1 MSHRYAAR
9 PTLLFLAAL
18 ALLAAL
24 PLPIAQGE
32 ALVPT
37 RLTPEEL
44 KWMPQPNGNLQAVM
58 AGNPRD
64 QGLYMYRTRF
74 PANFRNQP
82 HFHPDQRIVTV
93 MSGTLYVGY
102 GEKMDDSQ
110 MKALPAGSIFTEPPR
125 QPHYVWAKNGEVVI
139 QVTGY
144 GPSGTIVI
152 GQK

>member
-1 MSHRYAAR
+1 MSHRYTVR
-9 PTLLFLAAL
+9 PALFLAAL

-24 PLPIAQGE
+24 PLPLAQGE
-32 ALVPT
+32 ALVPA

-44 KWMPQPNGNLQAVM
+44 KWVTAPTGNAQAVV
-58 AGNPRD
+58 AGNQRD

-74 PANFRNQP
+74 PAGFRNQP

-102 GEKMDDSQ
+102 GEKQDGSQ

-125 QPHYVWAKNGEVVI
+125 QPHYVWAKDGEVVI

-144 GPSGTIVI
+144 GPSGTTVI

>member
-1 MSHRYAAR
+1 MSHRCSAR
-9 PTLLFLAAL
+9 PALFLSAL

-37 RLTPEEL
+37 RLAPEEL
-44 KWMPQPNGNLQAVM
+44 RWVTNPATGTQQAVM
-58 AGNPRD
+58 AGNQKD

-74 PANFRNQP
+74 PAGYRNQP

-125 QPHYVWAKNGEVVI
+125 QPHYVWAKDGEVVI

-144 GPSGTIVI
+144 GPSGTTVI

>member
-1 MSHRYAAR
+1 M
-9 PTLLFLAAL
+9 AAL

-24 PLPIAQGE
+24 PLPLAQGE
-32 ALVPT
+32 ALVPS

-44 KWMPQPNGNLQAVM
+44 RWITQPNGNQQTIM
-58 AGNPRD
+58 AGNQKE

-74 PANFRNQP
+74 PANYRNRP
-82 HFHPDQRIVTV
+82 HFHPDPRIVTV

-125 QPHYVWAKNGEVVI
+125 QPHYVWAKGGEVVI

-144 GPSGTIVI
+144 GPSGTTVI
-152 GQK
+152 DQK

>member
-1 MSHRYAAR
+1 MSHRYSAR
-9 PTLLFLAAL
+9 PAVCMVAL
-18 ALLAAL
+18 ALFAAL
-24 PLPIAQGE
+24 PLPLAQGE
-32 ALVPT
+32 PLVPA

-44 KWMPQPNGNLQAVM
+44 KWVTQPNGNQQTVM
-58 AGNPRD
+58 AGN
-64 QGLYMYRTRF
+64 QKETGLYMYRTRF
-74 PANFRNQP
+74 PANYRNKP

-125 QPHYVWAKNGEVVI
+125 QPHYVWAKDGEVVI

-144 GPSGTIVI
+144 GPSGTTQIE
-152 GQK
+152 QK

>member
-1 MSHRYAAR
+1 MSHRNSAR
-9 PTLLFLAAL
+9 PALCMAAL
-18 ALLAAL
+18 ALFAVL
-24 PLPIAQGE
+24 PLPLAQSE
-32 ALVPT
+32 ALVPA

-44 KWMPQPNGNLQAVM
+44 KWMPQPTGTQQAVM
-58 AGNPRD
+58 AGNQKE

-74 PANFRNQP
+74 PAGYRNQP

-102 GEKMDDSQ
+102 GEKMDDGQ

-125 QPHYVWAKNGEVVI
+125 QPHYVWAKDGEVVI

-144 GPSGTIVI
+144 GPSGTTVI